1 MRKCV
6 VIAQT
11 YHRLC
16 TYGEWAVSF
25 IGRHQLLAEIS
36 FSKSSSGK
44 RCSMNM
50 PHFSWAYVRL
60 FDMRTCIEYLESVA
74 CPLEDHFT
82 TFKRSS
88 TSYHIDYVI
97 LFYNTFHWRI
107 KILWVRLSYSNSYLA
122 LLPTLGRPDSKR
134 HWAATPLLL
143 LPLVSLI
150 SRSERLVASQTLMLV
165 NFLKKILCHTMFSFV
180 LFCG

>member
-1 MRKCV
+1 MGNGQL
-6 VIAQT
+6 A
-11 YHRLC
+11 
-16 TYGEWAVSF
+16 
-25 IGRHQLLAEIS
+25 LLASIS
-36 FSKSSSGK
+36 CWPKSPSVSHQVARDVQWMCLTLVERMLGY
-44 RCSMNM
+44 SIYM
-50 PHFSWAYVRL
+50 S
-60 FDMRTCIEYLESVA
+60 TCIEYLESVA

-82 TFKRSS
+82 TFEWWS
-88 TSYHIDYVI
+88 TSYHINYVI

-122 LLPTLGRPDSKR
+122 FQPCWSTLYRPDSKR